1 MRLSRLLDVVSRS
14 AVCALLAIAGC
25 GKSGPKPADSDIA
38 AYLAQTQPQY
48 LRVGQVKTSFD
59 SPSSSSKLPEG
70 SWRVHVDFV
79 LHAQQD
85 LFAPVHG
92 SRARRT
98 SFDLAVAKVEEFR
111 VARIAG
117 VEQLGRRL
125 GLMAEGASA
134 PEPAVSVRL
143 VTRKDEERPD
153 SVTLI
158 AEPDGKV
165 WKFFQADAQSLNDEA
180 VGAPMEALRATSPHT
195 VLVTEGSAEERDYRA
210 REAKFLDVLSKAPS
224 L

>member
-1 MRLSRLLDVVSRS
+1 MS
-14 AVCALLAIAGC
+14 GC
-25 GKSGPKPADSDIA
+25 GQSGPKPAETDVA

-48 LRVGQVKTSFD
+48 LRIGQVKTSFEQ
-59 SPSSSSKLPEG
+59 PGGSSKLPAG

-79 LHAQQD
+79 LRAQQD
-85 LFAPVHG
+85 LFAPVPD
-92 SRARRT
+92 SRSRRAR
-98 SFDLAVAKVEEFR
+98 FDLAVAKVEEFR

-117 VEQLGRRL
+117 VEQLGKQL
-125 GLMAEGASA
+125 GLMAQGASA

-143 VTRKDEERPD
+143 VTRKEQERPD

-158 AEPDGKV
+158 AEPDGKI
-165 WKFFQADAQSLNDEA
+165 WKFFQADAQSLDDET

-195 VLVTEGSAEERDYRA
+195 VLVTEGSAEERDARA
-210 REAKFLDVLSKAPS
+210 RETRFLDVLAHAPK